1 MRSAALTNSPNGGV
15 TLDKLVSITA
25 AENKSQRTFNK
36 GSKHANAKLTD
47 AIAVRILRTNAPAMD
62 HLFAKQFN
70 VSRETIRD
78 VRLGKTW
85 RHVNV

>member
-1 MRSAALTNSPNGGV
+1 
-15 TLDKLVSITA
+15 VSITA